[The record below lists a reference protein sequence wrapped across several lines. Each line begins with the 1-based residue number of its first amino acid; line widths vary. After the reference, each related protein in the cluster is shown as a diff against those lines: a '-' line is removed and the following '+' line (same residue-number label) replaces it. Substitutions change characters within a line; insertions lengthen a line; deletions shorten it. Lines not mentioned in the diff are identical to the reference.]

1 MSYVSFISDE
11 HLLMCI
17 EKLYK
22 KYDKTKDEFTV
33 KEFYKNQID
42 PIKFLFDMNFYGLT
56 EEELIAKEIQRKIDK
71 TISNSI
77 GEFHE
82 DLIAG
87 IDGYTKHP
95 VGSGFDITDDKKE
108 KLFADIKNKHNTVKG
123 KDLPNLYSELEDYI
137 EDKPNAKS
145 YWVQIISSGKSFSEQ
160 WTIPKHNKYNPNVY
174 KVSGDKFYE
183 VLTGNANAFAELC
196 EALPI
201 AISDFLKSKNL
212 RPTTSNINVFKKL
225 QKRANKN
232 DVTLTI
238 QLMNDTFANYNGFP
252 ISSDNDC

>member
-17 EKLYK
+17 EKLYN
-22 KYDKTKDEFTV
+22 KYDKTKDEFTI
-33 KEFYKNQID
+33 KKFYKNQID

-56 EEELIAKEIQRKIDK
+56 EEELISKEIQRKIDK

-82 DLIAG
+82 DLIGG
-87 IDGYTKHP
+87 IDGYKKHP

-123 KDLPNLYSELEDYI
+123 KDLPNLYSELENYI
-137 EDKPNAKS
+137 KDKSDAKS
-145 YWVQIISSGKSFSEQ
+145 YWVQIISSGESFSEQ
-160 WTIPKHNKYNPNVY
+160 WKISKHNKNNSNVY
-174 KVSGDKFYE
+174 KISADKFYE
-183 VLTGNANAFAELC
+183 LLTGDANSFAELC
-196 EALPI
+196 KALPI
-201 AISDFLKSKNL
+201 AISDFLQSKQL
-212 RPTTSNINVFKKL
+212 RPNTSNIKVFKKL
-225 QKRANKN
+225 QEKANKN
-232 DVTLTI
+232 DVTLMI

-252 ISSDNDC
+252 LTK